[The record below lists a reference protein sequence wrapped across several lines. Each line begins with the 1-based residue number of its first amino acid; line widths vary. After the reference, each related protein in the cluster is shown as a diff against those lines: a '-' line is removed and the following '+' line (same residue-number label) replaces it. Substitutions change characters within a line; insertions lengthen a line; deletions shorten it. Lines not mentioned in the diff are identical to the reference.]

1 MTEKTPPRRLIIEAV
16 VTCIEKYGIDQL
28 TTRKI
33 AEEAG
38 TNIASINYYF
48 RSKEQLVNEALT
60 MTIQHMIGDLI
71 AVIETP
77 ERSFEQVLDEVFFY
91 LIDGVLRFPGIS
103 MAHLYGAVVEKR
115 YDSPGGKGINR
126 VFDSLVQRAIRDYPG
141 KDPDDLRLLLS
152 QIVSSVMFMILA
164 PGFFPVAERFRPTN
178 SENCRRLA
186 EQYRRVF
193 LEAA

>member
-1 MTEKTPPRRLIIEAV
+1 MMEKTPPRKLIIEAV

-48 RSKEQLVNEALT
+48 HSKEQLVDEALT
-60 MTIQHMIGDLI
+60 MTINHMMQDLM

-77 ERSFEQVLDEVFFY
+77 DLSFDQVLQEVFFY
-91 LIDGVLRFPGIS
+91 LVDGVMRFPGIS

-115 YDSPGGKGINR
+115 YDSPGAKGINR
-126 VFDSLVQRAIRDYPG
+126 VFDSLVQRAVREYPG
-141 KDPDDLRLLLS
+141 KDPDGLRLLLS
-152 QIVSSVMFMILA
+152 QTVGSVMFMILA
-164 PGFFPVAERFRPTN
+164 PDFFPVAKKFRPIN

-186 EQYRRVF
+186 EQYGRVF

>member
-48 RSKEQLVNEALT
+48 RSKEQLVDEALT
-60 MTIQHMIGDLI
+60 MTINHMIGDLL
-71 AVIETP
+71 AVIEAP
-77 ERSFEQVLDEVFFY
+77 DRSFEQALDEVFFY
-91 LIDGVLRFPGIS
+91 LIDGVMRFPGIS

-115 YDSPGGKGINR
+115 YDSPGAKGINR
-126 VFDSLVQRAIRDYPG
+126 VFDSLVQRATREFPGRDPEG
-141 KDPDDLRLLLS
+141 LRLLLA
-152 QIVSSVMFMILA
+152 QIASSVMFTILA
-164 PGFFPVAERFRPTN
+164 PGFFTVAERFRPIN
-178 SENCRRLA
+178 SANCRRLA
-186 EQYRRVF
+186 EQYGRVF
-193 LEAA
+193 LEAV